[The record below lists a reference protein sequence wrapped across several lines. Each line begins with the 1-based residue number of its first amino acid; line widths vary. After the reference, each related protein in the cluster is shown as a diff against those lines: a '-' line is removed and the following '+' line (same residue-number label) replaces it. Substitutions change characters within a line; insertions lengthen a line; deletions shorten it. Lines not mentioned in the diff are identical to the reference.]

1 MKPPTAEGVGH
12 AEPPSRLRDPSGGG
26 GRGGIMHELSDL
38 FEIIYNPNTDRYEVF
53 KLNLGEL
60 KRVRLGSF
68 RTYEDAKT
76 YVEIYVG
83 GRK

>member
-1 MKPPTAEGVGH
+1 
-12 AEPPSRLRDPSGGG
+12 
-26 GRGGIMHELSDL
+26 MHELSDL

-68 RTYEDAKT
+68 RTYEDARA

>member
-1 MKPPTAEGVGH
+1 MAEGVGR
-12 AEPPSRLRDPSGGG
+12 ADPPSRLRDLL
-26 GRGGIMHELSDL
+26 GRWGEGGIMHELSDL
-38 FEIIYNPNTDRYEVF
+38 FEIIYNPNADVYEVF

-60 KRVRLGSF
+60 KRVKLGSF